1 MISWAFNEGCV
12 KPMLFIFKTP
22 WTHNTMFKK
31 TSEIFEKWNMTYCN
45 ILIYCLLSSFLHAFW
60 TFQFVQLSFDL
71 GDIIFWMMRENE
83 KKDESKKTSSS
94 GKKSSLSSPLPP
106 IRLPL
111 CSYTS
116 SPESPTPWWNRRVKH
131 EKRYTMK
138 CTFLCLHVYAWIEY
152 IWYNMSKYLPRS
164 RAPSSGRN
172 GPSLHPRNPQ
182 AGSAAAKNWQNVKL
196 VRNSNPKFLEHACLS
211 THLIKA
217 LFPLE
222 TLTWPKMAKLRE
234 SLKTFSLYFFDFAAP
249 EQKQNVLSS
258 YDANLSAL
266 DNSIKLSFFTR
277 IKLEKLYS
285 PKTRKLQQS

>member
-1 MISWAFNEGCV
+1 M
-12 KPMLFIFKTP
+12 
-22 WTHNTMFKK
+22 KK
-31 TSEIFEKWNMTYCN
+31 S
-45 ILIYCLLSSFLHAFW
+45 
-60 TFQFVQLSFDL
+60 
-71 GDIIFWMMRENE
+71 
-83 KKDESKKTSSS
+83 ESKKTSSS

-182 AGSAAAKNWQNVKL
+182 AGSAAAKNCFGLDKL
-196 VRNSNPKFLEHACLS
+196 ELVGSSNPNFFWNTHAYQLIWSKLHFLSKL
-211 THLIKA
+211 L
-217 LFPLE
+217 PG
-222 TLTWPKMAKLRE
+222 PKW
-234 SLKTFSLYFFDFAAP
+234 
-249 EQKQNVLSS
+249 
-258 YDANLSAL
+258 
-266 DNSIKLSFFTR
+266 
-277 IKLEKLYS
+277 
-285 PKTRKLQQS
+285 QSWENP

>member
-1 MISWAFNEGCV
+1 MISWAFHEGCV

-31 TSEIFEKWNMTYCN
+31 TSKIFEKWNMTYCN

-83 KKDESKKTSSS
+83 KKDESKKFLLQE
-94 GKKSSLSSPLPP
+94 KSSLSSPLPP
-106 IRLPL
+106 ICLPPR
-111 CSYTS
+111 SYTS

-138 CTFLCLHVYAWIEY
+138 CTFLCLHGYAWIEY

-217 LFPLE
+217 LFPLKP
-222 TLTWPKMAKLRE
+222 LTWPKMAKLRE

-249 EQKQNVLSS
+249 EQKQNVFSS